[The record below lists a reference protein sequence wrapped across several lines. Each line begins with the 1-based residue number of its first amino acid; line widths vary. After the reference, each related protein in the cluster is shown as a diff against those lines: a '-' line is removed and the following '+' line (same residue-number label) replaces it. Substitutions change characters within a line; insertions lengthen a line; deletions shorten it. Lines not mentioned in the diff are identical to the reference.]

1 MAKVLGFSHGE
12 DILVW
17 SAADAIRL
25 RKEWRVVGGLIGAL
39 PQRTRQNAHLGLPLM
54 LSSEEAA
61 LLVEKGVLEIR
72 DYVCPSPTTE
82 EWGEAFDRM
91 REQNFATQLADYQ
104 QKASEKLRKFTGTQ
118 TKSEALSSEQK
129 TLESNQMEEKAIRH
143 VEAADSCSSV
153 EGTNPS
159 STGVE
164 SIDAR
169 LIQAQPLEQSYL
181 PSTLVFAVP
190 CLPGDS
196 TGPSRE
202 GTVERTPRKGSCSFS
217 PLVRIHVA
225 DPMANLSP
233 AHFSPAS
240 WTYPRTELEAIRY
253 KVFVDLW
260 SRHYYITP
268 GLKYGGDYLVYPGDP
283 ALVHSHYVAII
294 QSWTQAVSPLVSCG
308 RIGTKVK
315 KNTLLCSVDPLG
327 AVRYFTWQWTGLA

>member
-1 MAKVLGFSHGE
+1 M
-12 DILVW
+12 
-17 SAADAIRL
+17 
-25 RKEWRVVGGLIGAL
+25 
-39 PQRTRQNAHLGLPLM
+39 
-54 LSSEEAA
+54 
-61 LLVEKGVLEIR
+61 LEIR

-91 REQNFATQLADYQ
+91 REQNFATQVRPDEARTWRCVNCNSALPSFTFQLADYQ

-169 LIQAQPLEQSYL
+169 LIQAQPLEQSKTSSQSMWVELTAEYSLGYL

-217 PLVRIHVA
+217 PLVRIHVGKT
-225 DPMANLSP
+225 S
-233 AHFSPAS
+233 
-240 WTYPRTELEAIRY
+240 TEVL
-253 KVFVDLW
+253 
-260 SRHYYITP
+260 
-268 GLKYGGDYLVYPGDP
+268 
-283 ALVHSHYVAII
+283 
-294 QSWTQAVSPLVSCG
+294 
-308 RIGTKVK
+308 
-315 KNTLLCSVDPLG
+315 
-327 AVRYFTWQWTGLA
+327 